1 MNYYQFA
8 AGVVR
13 FGMPAAVRAAV
24 MYQVPIER
32 TLLYVRRFAKEG
44 YVV

>member
-1 MNYYQFA
+1 MSYYQFA

-24 MYQVPIER
+24 LYQVPVEC
-32 TLLYVRRFAKEG
+32 TLRYVRRFVKEG

>member
-8 AGVVR
+8 ASVVK
-13 FGMPAAVRAAV
+13 FGMPAAVRVALL
-24 MYQVPIER
+24 YQVPIEC
-32 TLLYVRRFAKEG
+32 TLHYVRRFAKEG